1 MRHFFPKNFIN
12 LQDLQESKFGFVKIM
27 SEELR
32 NYDSSAIE
40 TLDWYTHIRTRPGM
54 YIGSTGDGSMP
65 DDGLYVLVKEVIDN
79 SIDEYASGFGKEIII
94 TVEGRQVTVR
104 DFGRG
109 VPLEKVVDVSSKLM
123 TGGKFD
129 SGVFKKSVGLN
140 GIGIKA
146 VNATSVYFQITSYR
160 DGKFRSATYSKGI
173 QKSDESGDST
183 EKNGTLVSFI
193 ADDEVFHN
201 YSYNMEFI
209 ETMVRNYAYLN
220 TGLTLRLN
228 GAVYHSANGLLDLVN
243 ETMAAEP
250 LYPPIHLKGDDIE
263 CVITHGES
271 NGENIASFVNGQNT
285 TQGGTHL
292 AAFREAVAKTVKEH
306 FKKDFEP
313 ADVRQS
319 IVGAISIRVNEPGFG
334 NQTKTKLS
342 SKDVR
347 PGLSVRSFIGD
358 FVEEELDNYLH
369 KHPETA
375 SVMLKKIQA
384 SEKERKAIS
393 GLQKNLKEKVKKA
406 SLCNKKL
413 RDCRVHYTDSRNEL
427 AELSSIFITEGDSAS
442 GSITKIRDV
451 NTQAV
456 FSLRGKPLNCVQKS
470 EKEVRENEE
479 LLLLKAALNV
489 DEDMDNLRYNKIIIA
504 TDADVDG
511 MHIRLLMVSFFLKY
525 YPELVRQGHVHI
537 LQTPLFRV
545 CNKKRSIYCYSEEEK
560 EAAVKEIGSG
570 AEITRFKGLGEISPD
585 EFKDFIGE
593 NMRLDPVRLD
603 SDDSIPTLLQFYM
616 GKNTIDRQAF
626 IRQNLRSDLILEIV

>member
-1 MRHFFPKNFIN
+1 
-12 LQDLQESKFGFVKIM
+12 M

-160 DGKFRSATYSKGI
+160 NGKFRSATYSKGI

-228 GAVYHSANGLLDLVN
+228 GTVYHSANGLLDLVN

-250 LYPPIHLKGDDIE
+250 LYPPIHLKGEDIE

-525 YPELVRQGHVHI
+525 YPELVRQGHVYI

>member
-12 LQDLQESKFGFVKIM
+12 LQESKFGFVKIM

-173 QKSDESGDST
+173 QKNDESGDST

-228 GAVYHSANGLLDLVN
+228 GTVYHSANGLLDLVN

-250 LYPPIHLKGDDIE
+250 LYPPIHLKGEDIE

-525 YPELVRQGHVHI
+525 YPELVRQGHVYI

-626 IRQNLRSDLILEIV
+626 IRQNLRSELILEIV

>member
-1 MRHFFPKNFIN
+1 M
-12 LQDLQESKFGFVKIM
+12 QESKFGFVKIM
-27 SEELR
+27 SEELK

-94 TVEGRQVTVR
+94 TVDGRRVTVR

-109 VPLEKVVDVSSKLM
+109 VPLDKVVDVSSKLM

-146 VNATSVYFQITSYR
+146 VNATSIYFQITSYR
-160 DGKFRSATYSKGI
+160 DGMFRSATYSKGI
-173 QKSDESGDST
+173 QKNDESGEST

-220 TGLTLRLN
+220 TGLTLKLN
-228 GAVYHSANGLLDLVN
+228 GTVYHSANGLLDLVN

-250 LYPPIHLKGDDIE
+250 LYPPIHLKGEDIE
-263 CVITHGES
+263 CVITHGDS

-313 ADVRQS
+313 SDVRQS

-427 AELSSIFITEGDSAS
+427 SEQSSIFITEGDSAS

-525 YPELVRQGHVHI
+525 YPELVRQGHVYI

-560 EAAVKEIGSG
+560 ESAVKEIGSG

-603 SDDSIPTLLQFYM
+603 TDDSISPLLQFYM
-616 GKNTIDRQAF
+616 GKNTIDRQSF

>member
-1 MRHFFPKNFIN
+1 M
-12 LQDLQESKFGFVKIM
+12 
-27 SEELR
+27 
-32 NYDSSAIE
+32 
-40 TLDWYTHIRTRPGM
+40 
-54 YIGSTGDGSMP
+54 
-65 DDGLYVLVKEVIDN
+65 
-79 SIDEYASGFGKEIII
+79 
-94 TVEGRQVTVR
+94 
-104 DFGRG
+104 
-109 VPLEKVVDVSSKLM
+109 
-123 TGGKFD
+123 
-129 SGVFKKSVGLN
+129 SVGLN

-146 VNATSVYFQITSYR
+146 VNATSVYFQVTAWR
-160 DGKFRSATYSKGI
+160 DGRWRSATYSKGI
-173 QKSDESGDST
+173 LEKDESGEGSS

-209 ETMVRNYAYLN
+209 QTMVRNYAYLN

-228 GAVYHSANGLLDLVN
+228 GTTYHSQNGLLDLVN
-243 ETMAAEP
+243 ETMVAEP
-250 LYPPIHLKGDDIE
+250 LYPPIHLKGEDIE
-263 CVITHGES
+263 CVITHGDS

-313 ADVRQS
+313 ADIRQS

-347 PGLSVRSFIGD
+347 PGLSLRSFIGD

-375 SVMLKKIQA
+375 SIMLKKIQA

-393 GLQKNLKEKVKKA
+393 GIQKNIKEKVKKA

-413 RDCRVHYTDSRNEL
+413 RDCRVHYTDSRNPL
-427 AELSSIFITEGDSAS
+427 AEQSSIFITEGDSAS

-479 LLLLKAALNV
+479 MLLLKAALNV
-489 DEDMDNLRYNKIIIA
+489 EEDMDNLRYNKIIIA

-525 YPELVRQGHVHI
+525 YPDLIRQGHVYI

-545 CNKKRSIYCYSEEEK
+545 RNKKRSIYCYNEEEK
-560 EAAVKEIGSG
+560 AAAMKELG
-570 AEITRFKGLGEISPD
+570 AGHEITRFKGLGEISPE

-593 NMRLDPVRLD
+593 EMRLDPVRLD
-603 SDDSIPTLLQFYM
+603 PDDSIPPLLQFYM
-616 GKNTIDRQAF
+616 GKNTMDRQSF

>member
-1 MRHFFPKNFIN
+1 M
-12 LQDLQESKFGFVKIM
+12 
-27 SEELR
+27 
-32 NYDSSAIE
+32 
-40 TLDWYTHIRTRPGM
+40 
-54 YIGSTGDGSMP
+54 
-65 DDGLYVLVKEVIDN
+65 
-79 SIDEYASGFGKEIII
+79 
-94 TVEGRQVTVR
+94 TVR

-109 VPLEKVVDVSSKLM
+109 IPLEKLVDASSKLM

-129 SGVFKKSVGLN
+129 SGAFKKSVGLN

-146 VNATSVYFQITSYR
+146 VNATSVYFQVTAWR
-160 DGKFRSATYSKGI
+160 DGKWRSATYSKGI
-173 QKSDESGDST
+173 LEKDESGEGST

-228 GAVYHSANGLLDLVN
+228 GTAYHSQNGLLDLVN
-243 ETMAAEP
+243 ETMVAEP
-250 LYPPIHLKGDDIE
+250 LYPPIHLKGEDIE
-263 CVITHGES
+263 CVITHGDS

-313 ADVRQS
+313 ADIRQS

-358 FVEEELDNYLH
+358 FIQEELDNYLH

-375 SVMLKKIQA
+375 SIMLKKIQA

-393 GLQKNLKEKVKKA
+393 GIQKNIKEKVKKA

-413 RDCRVHYTDSRNEL
+413 RDCRVHYTDTRNPL
-427 AELSSIFITEGDSAS
+427 AEQSSIFITEGDSAS

-479 LLLLKAALNV
+479 MLLLKAALNV
-489 DEDMDNLRYNKIIIA
+489 EEDMDNLRYNKIIIA
-504 TDADVDG
+504 TD
-511 MHIRLLMVSFFLKY
+511 
-525 YPELVRQGHVHI
+525 PEI
-537 LQTPLFRV
+537 LPRPHPSGSRIHPPDPPLPRAQQ
-545 CNKKRSIYCYSEEEK
+545 
-560 EAAVKEIGSG
+560 EAQH
-570 AEITRFKGLGEISPD
+570 L
-585 EFKDFIGE
+585 
-593 NMRLDPVRLD
+593 
-603 SDDSIPTLLQFYM
+603 LLQR
-616 GKNTIDRQAF
+616 GGEGRCDERAG
-626 IRQNLRSDLILEIV
+626 SWS

>member
-1 MRHFFPKNFIN
+1 M
-12 LQDLQESKFGFVKIM
+12 QESKFGFIKIM

-626 IRQNLRSDLILEIV
+626 IRQNLRSELILEIV

>member
-12 LQDLQESKFGFVKIM
+12 LQESKFGFVKIM

-228 GAVYHSANGLLDLVN
+228 GTVYHSANGLLDLVN

-250 LYPPIHLKGDDIE
+250 LYPPIHLKGEDIE

-427 AELSSIFITEGDSAS
+427 SEQSSIFITEGDSAS

-470 EKEVRENEE
+470 EKEVRDNEE

-525 YPELVRQGHVHI
+525 YPELVRQGHVYI

-626 IRQNLRSDLILEIV
+626 IRQNLRSELILEIV

>member
-12 LQDLQESKFGFVKIM
+12 LQESKFGFVKIM

-228 GAVYHSANGLLDLVN
+228 GTVYHSANGLLDLVN

-250 LYPPIHLKGDDIE
+250 LYPPIHLKGEDIE

-626 IRQNLRSDLILEIV
+626 IRQNLRSELILEIV

>member
-12 LQDLQESKFGFVKIM
+12 LQESKFGFIKIM

-160 DGKFRSATYSKGI
+160 NGKFRSATYSKGI

-228 GAVYHSANGLLDLVN
+228 GTVYHSANGLLDLVN

-250 LYPPIHLKGDDIE
+250 LYPPIHLKGEDIE

-626 IRQNLRSDLILEIV
+626 IRQNLRSELILEIV

>member
-1 MRHFFPKNFIN
+1 
-12 LQDLQESKFGFVKIM
+12 M

-32 NYDSSAIE
+32 DYDSSAIK
-40 TLDWYTHIRTRPGM
+40 TLDWYNHIRTRPGM
-54 YIGSTGDGSMP
+54 YIGSTGDGSLP
-65 DDGLYVLVKEVIDN
+65 DDGLYILVKEVVDN
-79 SIDEYASGFGKEIII
+79 AIDEYASGFGKGIDI
-94 TVEGRQVTVR
+94 TVENNRVTVR

-109 VPLEKVVDVSSKLM
+109 IPLEKLIDASSRLM

-129 SGVFKKSVGLN
+129 SGAFKKSVGLN

-146 VNATSVYFQITSYR
+146 VNATSVYFGITSFR
-160 DGKFRSATYSKGI
+160 DGRYRSAAYSRGI
-173 QKSDESGDST
+173 LESDST
-183 EKNGTLVSFI
+183 GTTDEKNGTLVSFI
-193 ADDEVFHN
+193 ADNEIFHN
-201 YSYNMEFI
+201 YSYNMEFL

-220 TGLTLRLN
+220 TGLTLKLN
-228 GAVYHSANGLLDLVN
+228 GTVYHSKDGLLDLVRD
-243 ETMAAEP
+243 TMEANP
-250 LYPPIHLKGDDIE
+250 LYPPIHIKGEDIE
-263 CVITHGES
+263 FVITHGDS

-313 ADVRQS
+313 ADIRQS
-319 IVGAISIRVNEPGFG
+319 IVGAVSIRVNEPGFG

-347 PGLSVRSFIGD
+347 PGLSIRSFIGD

-369 KHPETA
+369 KHPDTA

-393 GLQKNLKEKVKKA
+393 GLQKNLKDKVRKA
-406 SLCNKKL
+406 SLYNKKL

-427 AELSSIFITEGDSAS
+427 AEMSSIFITEGDSAS

-456 FSLRGKPLNCVQKS
+456 FSLRGKPLNCIKKS

-489 DEDMDNLRYNKIIIA
+489 EEDMDNLRYNKIIIA

-525 YPELVRQGHVHI
+525 YPDLVRQGHVYI

-545 CNKKRSIYCYSEEEK
+545 HNKKKSIYCYSDEEK
-560 EAAVKEIGSG
+560 AAAIKELGSG
-570 AEITRFKGLGEISPD
+570 SEITRFKGLGEISPD
-585 EFKDFIGE
+585 EFKDFIGD
-593 NMRLDPVRLD
+593 NMRLDPVRL
-603 SDDSIPTLLQFYM
+603 SPDDSIPMLLQFYL
-616 GKNTIDRQAF
+616 GNNTPDRQSF
-626 IRQNLRSDLILEIV
+626 IRKNLRSDLILEIV

>member
-1 MRHFFPKNFIN
+1 
-12 LQDLQESKFGFVKIM
+12 M
-27 SEELR
+27 SEELK

-94 TVEGRQVTVR
+94 TVDGRRVTVR

-109 VPLEKVVDVSSKLM
+109 VPLDKVVDVSSKLM

-160 DGKFRSATYSKGI
+160 DGMFRSATYSKGI
-173 QKSDESGDST
+173 QKNDESGEST

-228 GAVYHSANGLLDLVN
+228 GTVYHSANGLLDLVN
-243 ETMAAEP
+243 ETMAADP
-250 LYPPIHLKGDDIE
+250 LYPPIHLKGEDIE

-626 IRQNLRSDLILEIV
+626 IRQNLRSELILEIV

>member
-1 MRHFFPKNFIN
+1 M
-12 LQDLQESKFGFVKIM
+12 QESKFGFVKIM
-27 SEELR
+27 SEELK

-54 YIGSTGDGSMP
+54 YIGYAGDGSMP

-94 TVEGRQVTVR
+94 TVDGRRVTVR

-146 VNATSVYFQITSYR
+146 VNATSIYFQITSYR

-173 QKSDESGDST
+173 LDKDESGDSG
-183 EKNGTLVSFI
+183 EKNGTMVSFI
-193 ADDEVFHN
+193 ADDSVFHN

-220 TGLTLRLN
+220 TGLTLKLN
-228 GAVYHSANGLLDLVN
+228 GTVYHSANGLLDLVN

-250 LYPPIHLKGDDIE
+250 LYPPIHLKGEDIE
-263 CVITHGES
+263 CVITHGDS

-427 AELSSIFITEGDSAS
+427 SEQSSIFITEGDSAS

-525 YPELVRQGHVHI
+525 YPELVRQGHIYI

-603 SDDSIPTLLQFYM
+603 SDDSISPLLQFYM

-626 IRQNLRSDLILEIV
+626 IRQNLRSELILEIV

>member
-12 LQDLQESKFGFVKIM
+12 LQESKFGFVKIM
-27 SEELR
+27 SEELK

-173 QKSDESGDST
+173 LDKDESGDST

-220 TGLTLRLN
+220 TGLTLKLN
-228 GAVYHSANGLLDLVN
+228 GTVYHSANGLLDLVN

-250 LYPPIHLKGDDIE
+250 LYPPIHLKGEDIE
-263 CVITHGES
+263 CVITHGDS

-313 ADVRQS
+313 SDVRQS

-427 AELSSIFITEGDSAS
+427 SEQSSIFITEGDSAS

-525 YPELVRQGHVHI
+525 YPELVRQGHVYI

-560 EAAVKEIGSG
+560 ESAVKEIGSG

>member
-1 MRHFFPKNFIN
+1 M
-12 LQDLQESKFGFVKIM
+12 QESKFGFVKIM

-160 DGKFRSATYSKGI
+160 NGKFRSATYSKGI

-228 GAVYHSANGLLDLVN
+228 GTVYHSANGLLDLVN

-250 LYPPIHLKGDDIE
+250 LYPPIHLKGEDIE

-427 AELSSIFITEGDSAS
+427 SEQSSIFITEGDSAS

-525 YPELVRQGHVHI
+525 YPELVRQGHVYI

-560 EAAVKEIGSG
+560 ESAVKEIGSG

-626 IRQNLRSDLILEIV
+626 IRQNLRSELILEIV

>member
-1 MRHFFPKNFIN
+1 
-12 LQDLQESKFGFVKIM
+12 M

-94 TVEGRQVTVR
+94 TVDGRRVTVR

-160 DGKFRSATYSKGI
+160 NGKFRSATYSKGI

-228 GAVYHSANGLLDLVN
+228 GTVYHSANGLLDLVN

-250 LYPPIHLKGDDIE
+250 LYPPIHLKGEDIE

-616 GKNTIDRQAF
+616 GKNTIDRQSF

>member
-1 MRHFFPKNFIN
+1 M
-12 LQDLQESKFGFVKIM
+12 QESKFGFVKIM

-173 QKSDESGDST
+173 QKNDESGDST

-228 GAVYHSANGLLDLVN
+228 GTVYHSANGLLDLVN

-250 LYPPIHLKGDDIE
+250 LYPPIHLKGEDIE

-525 YPELVRQGHVHI
+525 YPELVRQGHVYI

-626 IRQNLRSDLILEIV
+626 IRQNLRSELILEIV